1 MSLTKLIIILIN
13 EQKYGEALEQAI
25 HNLER
30 IKSRIKE
37 LNDEIKEVS
46 FYNNNNNQEINKAQT
61 VNQNLSAYVN
71 SKLKNAKDLNNDLML
86 NNQIL
91 IRSYFLLGVCY
102 DKIGENISTFDDKLR
117 SMKSALSFFRLAYEN
132 ISDNLTFSYH
142 LALEYYNLRLF
153 DQAEDVLKI
162 ALNSEK
168 KYCFSTSN
176 NYFYLYCLN
185 ILVYIAN
192 LKFDNA
198 YQLIETIFFNDDVT
212 NFKFYILKVLKFYIL
227 TYKLI
232 NYTEAELKD
241 DDAKFLI
248 NETIGFFDSTLK
260 QIDDEIE
267 IFKKKYT
274 EINIIKNSI
283 IDENYFR
290 ICNYNKFDKYDEPTQ
305 SLKVLDFNRSAM
317 SKKKFNYE
325 KINLEKLR
333 IEFIQIFYFLF
344 DQLIS
349 NKFDTNMRIR
359 DFCKTFFTNTL
370 SKYKGDEEEISILL
384 IVIIIFFKFFNL
396 ESNTKRI
403 RREKARSRSYL

>member
-1 MSLTKLIIILIN
+1 MSREERSTIIKDIISMCLTKLIIILIN
-13 EQKYGEALEQAI
+13 EQKYGEALEIAI

-30 IKSRIKE
+30 IKSRLKE

-46 FYNNNNNQEINKAQT
+46 FYHNNNQELNKPQT
-61 VNQNLSAYVN
+61 FNQNMPAYVS
-71 SKLKNAKDLNNDLML
+71 SKHKNVKDLGNDLML

-117 SMKSALSFFRLAYEN
+117 SMKSALSFFRLANEN
-132 ISDNLTFSYH
+132 IPDNLTFSYH

-168 KYCFSTSN
+168 KYYFSTSI
-176 NYFYLYCLN
+176 NYFYIYCLN
-185 ILVYIAN
+185 ILVNIAN

-198 YQLIETIFFNDDVT
+198 YQLIETVFFNDDVT
-212 NFKFYILKVLKFYIL
+212 NFKFYILKILKFYIL

-232 NYTEAELKD
+232 NYTEAELKE
-241 DDAKFLI
+241 DDAKLLI
-248 NETIGFFDSTLK
+248 NEMIGFFDSTLR

-267 IFKKKYT
+267 SYKKKYT

-283 IDENYFR
+283 LDENYFR
-290 ICNYNKFDKYDEPTQ
+290 ICNYNKFDKFDNPTQ
-305 SLKVLDFNRSAM
+305 NLRILDFNRSNI

-325 KINLEKLR
+325 KIHLERLR

-344 DQLIS
+344 DKLIS
-349 NKFDTNMRIR
+349 NKYDNNMRIR
-359 DFCKTFFTNTL
+359 EFCKTFYTNIL
-370 SKYKGDEEEISILL
+370 SKYKGDEEDISILL
-384 IVIIIFFKFFNL
+384 IVLKFF
-396 ESNTKRI
+396 
-403 RREKARSRSYL
+403 